1 MGSEWSSRGSPGA
14 CSLVCG
20 VDKWRKNGGRG
31 RAGSLRRMLTMG
43 LLSEKGLLCLCPLLP
58 WPAMSC
64 RIRWWQRES
73 QWCGSQG
80 CLGLGGP
87 RREVQGNLSP
97 PRCWG
102 WGAAPT
108 GKMWSESARSPGIE
122 DLKKGV
128 SPALVISTSSVG

>member
-1 MGSEWSSRGSPGA
+1 MEKEWGERKSRFFKENAHNGAPLSDRASPPLSSVAMA
-14 CSLVCG
+14 CDVLQDQMV
-20 VDKWRKNGGRG
+20 
-31 RAGSLRRMLTMG
+31 A
-43 LLSEKGLLCLCPLLP
+43 E
-58 WPAMSC
+58 
-64 RIRWWQRES
+64 RES